1 MVVKLTMVLMVY
13 AGICL
18 GLSVV
23 GMIASV
29 ILKYMERKEKEHK
42 IRRYNNHEEQ

>member
-1 MVVKLTMVLMVY
+1 MTIALMVY

-23 GMIASV
+23 GMVASA
-29 ILKYMERKEKEHK
+29 ILKVMERKEKEHK
-42 IRRYNNHEEQ
+42 IRRYNNHEE

>member
-1 MVVKLTMVLMVY
+1 MVVKLTMVFMVY

-23 GMIASV
+23 GMIASA
-29 ILKYMERKEKEHK
+29 ILKVMERKEKEHK
-42 IRRYNNHEEQ
+42 IR

>member
-1 MVVKLTMVLMVY
+1 MDKLTIALMVY

-23 GMIASV
+23 GMVAGA
-29 ILKYMERKEKEHK
+29 ILKYMEKKEKDHK
-42 IRRYNNHEEQ
+42 IRRYNNHEE

>member
-1 MVVKLTMVLMVY
+1 MTIALMVY

-23 GMIASV
+23 GMIANI

-42 IRRYNNHEEQ
+42 IRRYNNHEE

>member
-1 MVVKLTMVLMVY
+1 MTIALMVY

-23 GMIASV
+23 GMVASA
-29 ILKYMERKEKEHK
+29 ILKYMEKKEKEHN

>member
-1 MVVKLTMVLMVY
+1 MTTVILVY
-13 AGICL
+13 AAICL

-23 GMIASV
+23 GTIASC

-42 IRRYNNHEEQ
+42 IRRYHYHDDYEE